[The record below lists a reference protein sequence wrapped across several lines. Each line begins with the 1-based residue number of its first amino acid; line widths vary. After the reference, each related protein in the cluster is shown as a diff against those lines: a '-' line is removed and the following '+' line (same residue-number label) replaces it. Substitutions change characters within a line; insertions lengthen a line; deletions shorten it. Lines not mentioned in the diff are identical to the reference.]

1 MLGCR
6 DNGIFWYRRSNKKTR
21 RVFCT
26 TKHILLRINATK
38 IRLYMADFFCS
49 QRFIQLICLVC
60 PVKSCMRLWFWLN
73 TEMFLDETG
82 AQTEFFGVIPG
93 STHELLDSHRTSIKF
108 CVMEKFFQIFAI
120 KAALC
125 ECDRRQAIREW
136 PKQAVRH
143 LSIRHDMLGQGSD

>member
-1 MLGCR
+1 MGLFLLR
-6 DNGIFWYRRSNKKTR
+6 KNNKKTR

-26 TKHILLRINATK
+26 TKHILRRINATK

-60 PVKSCMRLWFWLN
+60 PVKSGMRFWFWLN
-73 TEMFLDETG
+73 TEMLLDETS

-93 STHELLDSHRTSIKF
+93 STHELLDGHRTSVKF
-108 CVMEKFFQIFAI
+108 RVMEKFSQLFAI

-125 ECDRRQAIREW
+125 ECDR
-136 PKQAVRH
+136 KK
-143 LSIRHDMLGQGSD
+143 